1 MEKNKIKIKKK
12 RTLLQNI
19 VNVFLYTW
27 ITLLFISLELFGIS
41 QTLTFRKFLRNEV
54 INIANNELN
63 GYIRL
68 GKIDGTIFTSLVLRN
83 TIIIMGSD
91 TLLNAGVIEVKTSPL
106 QIFLK
111 RIYVRKVEIAD
122 AKIAFVADS
131 TGSLNISRLFPS
143 SPKDSVHSK
152 FPFKI
157 IAPDVKLTNVSFTM
171 KDYNNVNNTRI
182 NDELNLH
189 NLSVKDLN
197 LSLTASADIGNNE
210 YDIQINNFSLTPN
223 LKYFKL
229 KNLSGELYVDTNGV
243 YINNLKILTDGSD
256 ILLKAKVDKFN
267 LFDSTAFSKI
277 EKSDFNVNLKAS
289 KFNFDDLSSFI
300 KDVNFLKGIASV
312 ELEAAGTLKDL
323 TYNRI
328 ELNYLDTHLELK
340 GKIQDVLN
348 SDKMF
353 ISADF
358 INSRIRE
365 TDADKLIPS
374 FGIPVYKEYGVV
386 NFDTLKYSGNPLNF
400 RTTAIFRTARG
411 SAGLRGTLDL
421 RKDDMQYDVEFTS
434 KNLDLSPLT
443 GIATN
448 LNSKGIIKGSGI
460 SPDRLNST
468 LIFASNCSFGKNK
481 ILDSL
486 KFDADAKN
494 NNINYNLELKSDST
508 SAVIAGNLN
517 FSNKEEPSYN
527 LSGIVKSL
535 NLASFTGDTLLR
547 SSLNFDFNGNGNS
560 FNPDD
565 LNLYFTLDLSK
576 SMIHNVFIDS
586 TKAIVDIRSND
597 KGERVINLISDL
609 ADITFTGKFS
619 INKTIEFISKEAGL
633 ISGEVQDKMN
643 SILYPDSVFNRQV
656 KTGIAVQ
663 TLRQKKLAPSL
674 PASMYIK
681 YYMEFKDFNL
691 LSLFLESNQFS
702 IDGDVSG
709 EFKNNG
715 NDIFVS
721 VNTNLNYLK
730 YWGESNVF
738 FLSNFALNLN
748 LSNNVNSSSL
758 NNIIANLQ
766 LTSDR
771 IFAGSDIRNVILNLK
786 LQNEATD
793 INLSGNLGGH
803 ATAKILGKADFSG
816 GTIKLNLDTLEYAY
830 NEFNIVN
837 KGNVRV
843 NYSKDNIIIDNLDLI
858 RNGGEIGI
866 RGNLSRYGSQ
876 DLKLNMNNIK
886 GNDLAVNLFNLSSD
900 TSLSANINLNAEI
913 TGNFSSPIIVINT
926 GLDNLSFRNRIIG
939 NLKGELNYSD
949 QNLVM
954 NVQIIDSTFNNSG
967 PSLLLKGTV
976 PVDLS
981 FTSVEERLIKSKQ
994 IDLTL
999 TSTNLDLS
1007 PLENSLPAIKKIKGN
1022 LTADLTL
1029 TGTFDN
1035 PDLLGIITF
1044 NNGDFILEA
1053 NNLEYNAGVK
1063 LSVNNKN
1070 INVDSLVIAN
1080 PGGTKGGGKMTG
1092 SGSALLDKLS
1102 LSSANISLTGVLK
1115 VLSDDSKGASP
1126 SVYGDLVIQ
1135 SDGNIQITTDFKKY
1149 SVNVP
1154 VIIKEANLTFSM
1166 AQTGYQNNAKNFIY
1180 RFAED
1185 SSKIPIK
1192 EQDFEQLINI
1202 AKGNNSKDSTGQ
1214 DNSKFALDY
1223 SISAKFQNEAI
1234 LNFALSRE
1242 LNQNLTA
1249 RIKGNIQY
1257 ENISGKTSAKGE
1269 LNLLEGSTLDF
1280 FKTFGATGSIRF
1292 ENELN
1297 NPYLNIVAIYENY
1310 YQPPV
1315 GDVKEEMV
1323 AVKIILNGPL
1333 KNLFQNFLKD
1343 KNNILV
1349 YVGSDNID
1357 NNKQD
1362 ETKNQDDAFYF
1373 IMMGKFA
1380 ADLSQQQQSQAV
1392 SVASTSNPLSST
1404 ATSTATSF
1412 AGSLLGGFLNQHLG
1426 DAVRGVEVRNV
1437 GQTTKFNL
1445 IGKMN
1450 KFDYSIGGPTGVF
1463 QDLSQANIKIEYPIF
1478 KNFLIRVERKEALTQ
1493 TIMSNEML
1501 DELGLKY
1508 RFEF

>member
-1 MEKNKIKIKKK
+1 LIEKNIKINKK
-12 RTLLQNI
+12 RTLLQKI
-19 VNVFLYTW
+19 VNVFLYTC
-27 ITLLFISLELFGIS
+27 IVLLIILFVFFGFS
-41 QTLTFRKFLRNEV
+41 QTSTFRDFLRKQVVNL
-54 INIANNELN
+54 ANKELN
-63 GYIRL
+63 GSVSI
-68 GKIDGTIFTSLVLRN
+68 GKIDGTIFTSFVLRN
-83 TIIIMGSD
+83 TVINMGSD

-106 QIFLK
+106 QLFLK
-111 RIYVRKVEIAD
+111 RIYVRKIEIAD

-131 TGSLNISRLFPS
+131 TGSLNISRLVPKN
-143 SPKDSVHSK
+143 PKDSLHSK

-157 IAPDVKLTNVSFTM
+157 IAPDVMLTNVNFSM
-171 KDYNNVNNTRI
+171 KDYYNVNSTTI
-182 NDELNLH
+182 YDDLNLH
-189 NLSVKDLN
+189 DLSVKDLN
-197 LSLTASADIGNNE
+197 LSLTATADIANNE
-210 YDIQINNFSLTPN
+210 YDIQINKFSLIPN

-229 KNLSGELYVDTNGV
+229 KNLSGELYLDTNGV
-243 YINNLKILTDGSD
+243 YINDLKILTDGSD
-256 ILLKAKVDKFN
+256 ILLKAKVNKFN

-277 EKSDFNVNLKAS
+277 EKSGFNINLKAS

-300 KDVNFLKGIASV
+300 KDVNFLKGTASV
-312 ELEAAGTLKDL
+312 ELEVAGTLKEL

-328 ELNYLDTHLELK
+328 ELNYIDTHLELK

-365 TDADKLIPS
+365 TDANKLMPS
-374 FGIPVYKEYGVV
+374 FGIPVYKDYGIV

-400 RTTAIFRTARG
+400 RTTAILRTARG
-411 SAGLRGTLDL
+411 SAGIKGTLDL

-443 GIATN
+443 GIVTN
-448 LNSKGIIKGSGI
+448 LNSKGFLKGSGV

-468 LIFASNCSFGKNK
+468 LSFAGICSFEKNN
-481 ILDSL
+481 IPDSL
-486 KFDADAKN
+486 KFDADAKS

-508 SAVIAGNLN
+508 SAVFAGNLN
-517 FSNKEEPSYN
+517 FINKENPSYN
-527 LSGIVKSL
+527 FSGIVKSL
-535 NLASFTGDTLLR
+535 NLAAFTGDTSLR
-547 SSLNFDFNGNGNS
+547 SNLNFDFNGNGNS

-565 LNLYFTLDLSK
+565 LNLYLTLNLSK
-576 SMIHNVFIDS
+576 SIIHNVFIDS
-586 TKAIVDIRSND
+586 TKAIADIRRND
-597 KGERVINLISDL
+597 KGDRVINVTSDL

-619 INKTIEFISKEAGL
+619 INKAIEIISKEAGL
-633 ISGEVQDKMN
+633 ISGVVQDKMN
-643 SILYPDSVFNRQV
+643 SFLYPDSVFNKQV
-656 KTGIAVQ
+656 KTGVTVQ
-663 TLRQKKLAPSL
+663 TSKKKKFILPL
-674 PASMYIK
+674 PASMDIK
-681 YYMEFKDFNL
+681 YYVEFKNFTL
-691 LSLFLESNQFS
+691 LSLFLNSNQFS
-702 IDGDVSG
+702 IDGDLSG

-715 NDIFVS
+715 DDIYVS
-721 VNTNLNYLK
+721 INSNLNYLK
-730 YWGESNVF
+730 YWEENNVF

-748 LSNNVNSSSL
+748 LNNNIDSTSL
-758 NNIIANLQ
+758 NNILANLQ

-771 IFAGSDIRNVILNLK
+771 IFTGSDIRNVILNLK
-786 LQNEATD
+786 LQNETAD
-793 INLSGNLGGH
+793 INLSGNLAGH
-803 ATAKILGKADFSG
+803 STAKILGKADFSS

-830 NEFNIVN
+830 NDFNIVN
-837 KGNVRV
+837 KGNIRV
-843 NYSKDNIIIDNLDLI
+843 NYSKDNIIIVNFDLI
-858 RNGGEIGI
+858 RNGGEIGVK
-866 RGNLSRYGSQ
+866 GTLSRYGNQ
-876 DLKLNMNNIK
+876 DLKLDMNNIN

-900 TSLSANINLNAEI
+900 TSLSANINLKAEI
-913 TGNFSSPIIVINT
+913 TGNYSDPIIVINFT
-926 GLDNLSFRNRIIG
+926 LDSLSFRNRFIG
-939 NLKGELNYSD
+939 YLKSQLNYSD
-949 QNLVM
+949 QNLTM
-954 NVQIIDSTFNNSG
+954 NVSILDSTINRNE

-981 FTSVEERLIKSKQ
+981 FTGVEERLIKSKQ
-994 IDLTL
+994 INLTL
-999 TSTNLDLS
+999 TAANLDLS

-1029 TGTFDN
+1029 KGTFDN
-1035 PDLLGIITF
+1035 PDPSGIITF
-1044 NNGDFILEA
+1044 SNGDFILEA

-1063 LSVNNKN
+1063 LSIEGKN
-1070 INVDSLVIAN
+1070 INVDSLLIAN
-1080 PGGTKGGGKMTG
+1080 PGGTKDGGSMTG
-1092 SGSALLDKLS
+1092 SGSAMLDKLS

-1115 VLSDDSKGASP
+1115 VLSDDSKRASP

-1135 SDGNIQITTDFKKY
+1135 SDGNIHITTDFKKY

-1202 AKGNNSKDSTGQ
+1202 AKGNNSKDSIGQ
-1214 DNSKFALDY
+1214 DHSKFAFDY
-1223 SISAKFQNEAI
+1223 NISARFQNEAI
-1234 LNFALSRE
+1234 LNFALSKE

-1257 ENISGKTSAKGE
+1257 ENIGGKTSAKGE

-1280 FKTFGATGSIRF
+1280 LKTFGATGSIRF
-1292 ENELN
+1292 ENELD

-1315 GDVKEEMV
+1315 GDIKEEMV

-1333 KNLFQNFLKD
+1333 KNLFQNFFKD

-1349 YVGSDNID
+1349 FVGSDNIN

-1392 SVASTSNPLSST
+1392 SAANTSNSLSST
-1404 ATSTATSF
+1404 ATSTAASF
-1412 AGSLLGGFLNQHLG
+1412 AGSLLGGFLNQYLG

-1450 KFDYSIGGPTGVF
+1450 NFDYSIGGPTGVF
-1463 QDLSQANIKIEYPIF
+1463 QDLGQANVKIEYPIF
-1478 KNFLIRVERKEALTQ
+1478 KNFLIRIERKEALTE
-1493 TIMSNEML
+1493 TILSNEML